1 MSAPLDIDQLHTF
14 VAIVDTGSFTR
25 AAGQVHKTQSAV
37 SMQMRRLEER
47 LGKQLFVKDG
57 RTNRL
62 TEEGDRLLGYARR
75 MIRLNNE
82 TVAAFDENS
91 LEGSI
96 RIGTPDDYADRY
108 MPDIIARFAK
118 SNPNV
123 ELFIDCEPS
132 ADLAEKLG
140 RGELDIAL
148 VTHNPRERVSEVVRT
163 EPLCWVTSTNHHAH
177 ENTPV
182 PLAVGRR
189 NCTWRRLACS
199 ALDTVGRDY
208 QILFTS
214 WSATVVAS
222 AVLAGHGRLATAG
235 IGRAAGHA
243 HPFTGRRLSG
253 ARSDPDWHHEAAR
266 NVRIADERRDGAH
279 RRQPRQHHPRGHLSE
294 RGSGRQCHLHAD
306 ARPLPP
312 RSGDGGVVTEVGAA
326 GRRSPPRRAPA

>member
-1 MSAPLDIDQLHTF
+1 MSAPLDIDQMLTF
-14 VAIVDTGSFTR
+14 VAIIDTGSFTR

-62 TEEGDRLLGYARR
+62 TEEGERLLGYARR

-118 SNPNV
+118 TNPNV
-123 ELFIDCEPS
+123 ELYIDCEPS
-132 ADLAEKLG
+132 ADLADKLA

-148 VTHNPRERVSEVVRT
+148 VTHNPKVRVSEVVRT
-163 EPLCWVTSTNHHAH
+163 EPLCWVTSTNHSAH
-177 ENTPV
+177 ENTPL

-189 NCTWRRLACS
+189 NCTWRQLACT
-199 ALDTVGRDY
+199 ALDTMGRDY

-222 AVLAGHGRLATAG
+222 AVLAGMAVSLLPESAVRPGMRILSPSDGFPALAPIQIGIMKRPGMPASLMNAITEHIVASLDNITPALASPGEEKSDNVTSMPMRARFRHGQALAG
-235 IGRAAGHA
+235 
-243 HPFTGRRLSG
+243 
-253 ARSDPDWHHEAAR
+253 W
-266 NVRIADERRDGAH
+266 
-279 RRQPRQHHPRGHLSE
+279 
-294 RGSGRQCHLHAD
+294 
-306 ARPLPP
+306 
-312 RSGDGGVVTEVGAA
+312 
-326 GRRSPPRRAPA
+326 